1 MHLLGAFSGPGSKVP
16 TGGDPKS
23 SNTRRDPSSLKVMFK
38 ITDSITS
45 VPAPSLQIV
54 MTYST
59 SKKNKCS
66 STSPSSSGSQ
76 AYPVKVNTGSP
87 STSPNS
93 S

>member
-1 MHLLGAFSGPGSKVP
+1 MQLLGAFSGPGSEVP

-76 AYPVKVNTGSP
+76 AYPVKVITGFP
-87 STSPNS
+87 FKSPNS